1 MPQWN
6 QTISLGD
13 LVQQWKNEQIDIPE
27 LAELVVERIKRSG
40 WRELTPYPDTFDGM
54 LVGLANAEDRYSY
67 EAAFEE
73 IYDLADSDRVW
84 IETH

>member
-1 MPQWN
+1 MAQWN
-6 QTISLGD
+6 QTIDLGD
-13 LVQQWKNEQIDIPE
+13 LIQQWKNEQIDIPE
-27 LAELVVERIKRSG
+27 LAELVVSRLKRSG
-40 WRELTPYPDTFDGM
+40 WRDFTPYPDTFDG
-54 LVGLANAEDRYSY
+54 LLADLSNVEDRHGY